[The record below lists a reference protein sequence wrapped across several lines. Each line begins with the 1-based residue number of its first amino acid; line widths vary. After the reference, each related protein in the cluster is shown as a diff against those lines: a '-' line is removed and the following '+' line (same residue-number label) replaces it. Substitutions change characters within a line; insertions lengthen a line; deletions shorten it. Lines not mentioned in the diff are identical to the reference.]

1 MQDVSE
7 TEVLGDV
14 PNSKKS
20 VILIQKKEKDET
32 LNFERDVEGRNHVWV
47 HPCTLGGSNTKII
60 YSVY

>member
-1 MQDVSE
+1 MFLKLKCWVMFL
-7 TEVLGDV
+7 T
-14 PNSKKS
+14 PRR
-20 VILIQKKEKDET
+20 VILIQKKEKDEN